1 MTTSFAVIRLDGT
14 KWRALSAPPPRAM
27 PPRMGTGRGRPPE
40 EMTQDSNGSVDPGRR
55 MSVINAPRP
64 LATGIDTA
72 VLAMKKA
79 QDRLAMAAY
88 DVSRQSAAIGE
99 SSTKE
104 GQRPKLPA
112 QVPPNPGP
120 PGGAVP
126 GDLAQAMIR
135 QNRTSVPPQAED
147 LLEATVDQ
155 RLASHDFSANV
166 KTVQAF
172 DAMLEELSRIKQ
184 PQANESLPQGAEPA
198 QTPGSGG

>member
-1 MTTSFAVIRLDGT
+1 VQ
-14 KWRALSAPPPRAM
+14 
-27 PPRMGTGRGRPPE
+27 PE
-40 EMTQDSNGSVDPGRR
+40 RRTEKMAQASRTPVDPDRR

-79 QDRLAMAAY
+79 QDRLGVAAD
-88 DVSRQSAAIGE
+88 DVSRQSATISE
-99 SSTKE
+99 SNTKE

-112 QVPPNPGP
+112 QTPPNPGP

-126 GDLAQAMIR
+126 GDLAQAMR
-135 QNRTSVPPQAED
+135 EQTRKSARPPAED
-147 LLEATVDQ
+147 LLQATVDQ

-172 DAMLEELSRIKQ
+172 DAMLEELTRIKRPQ
-184 PQANESLPQGAEPA
+184 PSE
-198 QTPGSGG
+198 